1 MIELKVM
8 TEAENYNT
16 ALEWLVKGHMIAHI
30 PYADILYKLDS
41 KGNLLCLKEDCDDWE
56 PSVLNF
62 GSFAEEFEEGAVVYK
77 KKNMLKTTGT
87 DAVEHLLKG
96 AKLLYPK
103 TNDEDVVGDTCIYIH
118 DGIVY
123 CNKIDKKHDED
134 KASASIIS
142 LTNIIKGNWFIESKE
157 Q

>member
-1 MIELKVM
+1 MIELNFM

-96 AKLLYPK
+96 YRLYYETIGGDRASSYIYKKEDGLIYHNGGADAPK
-103 TNDEDVVGDTCIYIH
+103 EMLDDVSLNDIFRDRWFVELDT
-118 DGIVY
+118 
-123 CNKIDKKHDED
+123 K
-134 KASASIIS
+134 
-142 LTNIIKGNWFIESKE
+142 
-157 Q
+157 